1 MGIFVGDKGVGEN
14 GVPIL
19 HNVSS
24 CDNYVFDQT
33 IWSSKCPFFTAA
45 DDFTALNLALDGLM
59 AKLAAEVSVSSKV
72 VTEEREVEELV
83 TVTNTEPVYTCE
95 KNTDI
100 LLLALLL
107 LPLLI
112 WLMAVPT

>member
-1 MGIFVGDKGVGEN
+1 MGIFVGDKSVGQN

-24 CDNYVFDQT
+24 CDDYTFNQAT
-33 IWSSKCPFFTAA
+33 WSSKCPFFTAA

-59 AKLAAEVSVSSKV
+59 SKLAAEVSVSSEV
-72 VTEEREVEELV
+72 ITEEREVEELV
-83 TVTNTEPVYTCE
+83 TITNSEPVYTCE

-107 LPLLI
+107 LPLLV